1 MIFALSYNRFMKVLM
16 TPLWS
21 GPRRSWVRVDGE
33 SVRVRMGFAFSAVV
47 PRASIIDASRVEGR
61 VISAGAHGW
70 RGRWLVNGSSRG
82 LVTMSID
89 PAGHAVV
96 LGFRVS
102 LRQLTLSLEQPDQFL
117 VAIGR
122 RTTM

>member
-1 MIFALSYNRFMKVLM
+1 ML
-16 TPLWS
+16 T
-21 GPRRSWVRVDGE
+21 
-33 SVRVRMGFAFSAVV
+33 
-47 PRASIIDASRVEGR
+47 
-61 VISAGAHGW
+61 AGVAA
-70 RGRWLVNGSSRG
+70 GSSTDRRVG
-82 LVTMSID
+82 SVTMSID